1 MAKTEYELLRG
12 AWIKEECHRRDP
24 EARVNAMAGWFDI
37 APSTLYVWW
46 NANESKAN
54 TPGIQTPNVRRI
66 ERKFGLAEGG
76 LLRMGVVR
84 KQPGDEDADSL
95 RPATRE
101 FMLRGM
107 KTGWIRVDGTGYP
120 AYDPQNIQCFYDDK
134 ELVLPPEISRRHK
147 LKAKGIEERREKQLH
162 EGGMPTVF
170 NGLRYHLSGFRT
182 PRTGKGEHERL
193 HLMFGPSDYAL
204 FLATNRSLDARVDEY
219 GNDVETGK
227 TLRQRYMRNPDW
239 SRPDPRFANSFGVNL
254 AVVTSDQKLVVT
266 RRSANVENWGKL
278 LHVSM
283 NEGLNREEDSENYA
297 EGRFTPDL
305 YGCAVRGVDEELGI
319 AIDREQVRLLSFGVV
334 ASASEWCVLGV
345 THITESF
352 DQVVETANR
361 RAKDRGFEIQDI
373 MSVGFTP
380 ADVLGCIAAHKQ
392 WSPQTIPCFY
402 QALVNVFGPDEVEKA
417 AAETFDR

>member
-182 PRTGKGEHERL
+182 PRTGKGER
-193 HLMFGPSDYAL
+193 
-204 FLATNRSLDARVDEY
+204 ATTRSSSRQTEAWTPAWTSMATTSKPAR
-219 GNDVETGK
+219 
-227 TLRQRYMRNPDW
+227 
-239 SRPDPRFANSFGVNL
+239 RFASDTCAILTGVAPTL
-254 AVVTSDQKLVVT
+254 ASRTLSVSTS
-266 RRSANVENWGKL
+266 RS
-278 LHVSM
+278 
-283 NEGLNREEDSENYA
+283 
-297 EGRFTPDL
+297 
-305 YGCAVRGVDEELGI
+305 
-319 AIDREQVRLLSFGVV
+319 
-334 ASASEWCVLGV
+334 
-345 THITESF
+345 
-352 DQVVETANR
+352 
-361 RAKDRGFEIQDI
+361 
-373 MSVGFTP
+373 
-380 ADVLGCIAAHKQ
+380 
-392 WSPQTIPCFY
+392 SPPI
-402 QALVNVFGPDEVEKA
+402 KSS
-417 AAETFDR
+417 